1 MAVLLQITYQK
12 KLGLPNYSSHSVSVS
27 VQVEVPDVNL
37 VADENARLYELLQ
50 ASVDKEIQVVG
61 YLPDATK
68 YGMNGE
74 SNGNSQHNGNGH
86 HRQNGGGDSGIS
98 EKQIDLINRI
108 IKENNVSKTEVDGMA
123 VEMFGGGVRTLNRMQ
138 ASNLIDELFEKY
150 PRQNGQVRGKYQQ
163 RERART

>member
-1 MAVLLQITYQK
+1 MAVVLQITYQK

-27 VQVEVPDVNL
+27 VQVEVGDLNQ
-37 VADENARLYELLQ
+37 VADENARLYQLLQ
-50 ASVDKEIQVVG
+50 ASVDKEIQMVG

-68 YGMNGE
+68 YGMNGH
-74 SNGNSQHNGNGH
+74 SNGNGNGSRH
-86 HRQNGGGDSGIS
+86 DNGHQRQVNGDAGIS

-108 IKENNVSKTEVDGMA
+108 VKEHNVNKSEIDGMS

-150 PRQNGQVRGKYQQ
+150 PRQNGGRGNYQQ
-163 RERART
+163 RERTRA